1 MWQLPHARRTQ
12 RARLRR
18 MGMFACLA
26 AVLLAGFFI
35 GRNSREGTAVDQI
48 YLDNAGPARATPTD
62 GAAAGRADEQPDEQR
77 APLARAVRPTASQ
90 NRRPRPSGAATPST
104 GDRTGPGGPS
114 RYLLNGDDAASSALA
129 AMEREVVRLIN
140 VERRRAGCGPLRMDR
155 RLARSAGRHSAEMA
169 ARGALSHTSPDG
181 TSPWERM
188 EAAGYRDG
196 GAENIGRGY
205 TSPDEAVANW
215 MKTSGHR
222 RNILNCELRATGVGA
237 VQGVDGPWWTQD
249 FGYS

>member
-1 MWQLPHARRTQ
+1 MWQLPHTRHTQ

-18 MGMFACLA
+18 TGAVACLA
-26 AVLLAGFFI
+26 AVLVIGFLI
-35 GRNSREGTAVDQI
+35 GRGSRETEAADQI
-48 YLDNAGPARATPTD
+48 YLDNTGPRRATPT
-62 GAAAGRADEQPDEQR
+62 GGVSAGQADEQR

-90 NRRPRPSGAATPST
+90 DRRPRPTGSATPAARRAGT
-104 GDRTGPGGPS
+104 GEDGPS
-114 RYLLNGDDAASSALA
+114 RYLLNGDGVAVPALG

-140 VERRRAGCGPLRMDR
+140 VERRRAGCGPLRTDR
-155 RLARSAGRHSAEMA
+155 RLTASARRHSAGMA
-169 ARGALSHTSPDG
+169 ARGGLSHTSPGG

-188 EAAGYRDG
+188 EAAGYLDG

-205 TSPDEAVANW
+205 TSPDEAVLNW
-215 MKTSGHR
+215 MKTAGHR

-237 VQGVDGPWWTQD
+237 VQGADGLWWTQD